1 MKFEIKVILMFVLNN
16 FWCILG
22 VFCLVICLIKYK
34 DIKLN
39 DIRRSYVDIMV

>member
-16 FWCILG
+16 FWCNLG

-34 DIKLN
+34 DIELN